1 MNEFANIGGK
11 PREHRH
17 SNKFAGYE
25 WSRSRYHYRLWLSI
39 EIVRR
44 WAKGQLSLGGDNP
57 RLDHR
62 YCTFTANRLG
72 PVSPRWIKRNKSK
85 NNVTSVFTSSILQYN
100 FSVFYYSTFSYFYI
114 PFYIFQYNS
123 FFKYFNLLFDGIF
136 NHSKLKTLKD
146 KRLNWILWS
155 ILY

>member
-1 MNEFANIGGK
+1 MCKICISFADFSPVNGFANIDGK

-72 PVSPRWIKRNKSK
+72 PISPRWIKRNKSK
-85 NNVTSVFTSSILQYN
+85 NNVTSVFIFFYILQCNFSILLL
-100 FSVFYYSTFSYFYI
+100 FHIFYI
-114 PFYIFQYNS
+114 SIFHSIFSNII
-123 FFKYFNLLFDGIF
+123 YF
-136 NHSKLKTLKD
+136 
-146 KRLNWILWS
+146 LNV
-155 ILY
+155 

>member
-1 MNEFANIGGK
+1 MCKICISFADFSLVNGFANIVGK

-72 PVSPRWIKRNKSK
+72 PISPRWIKRNKSK
-85 NNVTSVFTSSILQYN
+85 NNVTSVFIFFYILQCNFSILLL
-100 FSVFYYSTFSYFYI
+100 FHIFYI
-114 PFYIFQYNS
+114 SIFHSIFSNII
-123 FFKYFNLLFDGIF
+123 YF
-136 NHSKLKTLKD
+136 
-146 KRLNWILWS
+146 LNV
-155 ILY
+155 